1 MRDKYSSTCLKQ
13 RVWQRKMIKVS
24 QFYRIN
30 YSMAAWPSD
39 MPRRVSCH
47 QKVISFKLVFQF
59 LTVSAETLHDNRTLF
74 SQQSY
79 VFGFLIL
86 TVFGAKMTS

>member
-39 MPRRVSCH
+39 MR
-47 QKVISFKLVFQF
+47 LWVFF
-59 LTVSAETLHDNRTLF
+59 EHFSLF
-74 SQQSY
+74 SFRFFNPIFSLSLVSLY
-79 VFGFLIL
+79 PHC
-86 TVFGAKMTS
+86 